1 MSLAIAKCISLI
13 GLNGSVIDVEADIG
27 IGLPGYTL
35 LGLPDAA
42 LSESRDRVRSALINS
57 GEIWP
62 NKRVTI
68 SLSRLASKRGSDLI

>member
-27 IGLPGYTL
+27 IGLPGFTL

-42 LSESRDRVRSALINS
+42 LSESRDRVRAALINS
-57 GEIWP
+57 GETWP

-68 SLSRLASKRGSDLI
+68 SLSPAWLP